1 MAVLIIIFGILA
13 ILICVALKGNKF
25 QTNEDT
31 YVITTPI
38 KSSSQSSDK
47 IKIDINSFITKY
59 RSVIDESLFIQL
71 QKKTLFGEK
80 YTYLDKLVVRHLDC
94 KLIERKN
101 QDAKLKNTAYNNN
114 KGIELEKLG
123 RIEDAIS
130 VYENNISG
138 DCYPACHS
146 FDRLMILYRK
156 QKRYDDEIRVI
167 EKAIEIL
174 SPRYPDLKPKYEQRL
189 QKVNILRNNNNIDN

>member
-1 MAVLIIIFGILA
+1 MVKDHVMRIKEEQKNIIR
-13 ILICVALKGNKF
+13 ALEKLF
-25 QTNEDT
+25 FFHF
-31 YVITTPI
+31 P
-38 KSSSQSSDK
+38 DK
-47 IKIDINSFITKY
+47 EAS
-59 RSVIDESLFIQL
+59 
-71 QKKTLFGEK
+71 
-80 YTYLDKLVVRHLDC
+80 
-94 KLIERKN
+94 
-101 QDAKLKNTAYNNN
+101 LKNTAYNNN

>member
-1 MAVLIIIFGILA
+1 MSEIYTRIHI
-13 ILICVALKGNKF
+13 
-25 QTNEDT
+25 Q
-31 YVITTPI
+31 
-38 KSSSQSSDK
+38 
-47 IKIDINSFITKY
+47 SFIRKY
-59 RSVIDESLFIQL
+59 MTVMPEDLFVELSKLSFQGTHARLTTSTIIEL
-71 QKKTLFGEK
+71 DRRLLNRKEE
-80 YTYLDKLVVRHLDC
+80 DKLL
-94 KLIERKN
+94 
-101 QDAKLKNTAYNNN
+101 AKCARQNN
-114 KGIELEKLG
+114 KGTTYEKEG
-123 RIEDAIS
+123 MIDKAIK

-138 DCYPACHS
+138 DCYPACYS